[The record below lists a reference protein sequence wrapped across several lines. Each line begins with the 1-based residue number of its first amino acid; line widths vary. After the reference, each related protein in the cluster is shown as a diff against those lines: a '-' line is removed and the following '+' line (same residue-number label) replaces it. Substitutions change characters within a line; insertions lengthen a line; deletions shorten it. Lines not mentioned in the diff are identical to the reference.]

1 MGRFNDRI
9 EQLRRETTP
18 PEDEPPVVFFFNN
31 PMAVRLGFDLTSER
45 MALVAGEVFEAE
57 AMEPTRAF
65 HHRLVDIARSRG
77 VFVVSIG
84 SDEPAKVSRYDMQG
98 KLIVL
103 N

>member
-1 MGRFNDRI
+1 M
-9 EQLRRETTP
+9 
-18 PEDEPPVVFFFNN
+18 VVLFFNN

-77 VFVVSIG
+77 VFVVSVG
-84 SDEPAKVSRYDMQG
+84 SDEPQLVSQFNIDG
-98 KLIVL
+98 TPVTV